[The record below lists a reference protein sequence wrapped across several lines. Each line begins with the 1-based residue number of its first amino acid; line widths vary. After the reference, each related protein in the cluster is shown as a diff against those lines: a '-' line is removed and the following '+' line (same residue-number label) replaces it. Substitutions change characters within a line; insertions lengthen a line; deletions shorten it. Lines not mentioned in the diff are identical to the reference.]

1 MTNSTLFWL
10 KKIYIWQKRNEN
22 QWKKIPKQIITLWKL
37 WKQKLLLK
45 TNKGIVFQVIFKVIT
60 RNCAS
65 YLIEFI
71 ECAMRAITIDYIKVN
86 V

>member
-1 MTNSTLFWL
+1 M
-10 KKIYIWQKRNEN
+10 K
-22 QWKKIPKQIITLWKL
+22 KKIPKQIITLWKL
-37 WKQKLLLK
+37 WKQKLFLK
-45 TNKGIVFQVIFKVIT
+45 TNKKKIVFQVIFKVFT

-71 ECAMRAITIDYIKVN
+71 ECAMRAITIDYIKAN